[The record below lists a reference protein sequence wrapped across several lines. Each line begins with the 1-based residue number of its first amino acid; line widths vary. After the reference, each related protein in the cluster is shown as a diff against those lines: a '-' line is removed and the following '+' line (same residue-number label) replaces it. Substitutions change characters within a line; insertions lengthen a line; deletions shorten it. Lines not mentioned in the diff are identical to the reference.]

1 MRNILAG
8 GILVTPGAPMLVSG
22 KPAYTR
28 RRNPA
33 LARPAIRRKLRAPCS
48 HVQPGQ
54 LASPY
59 LRFGF
64 PSLALH

>member
-1 MRNILAG
+1 MVNTDAVVQL
-8 GILVTPGAPMLVSG
+8 SG
-22 KPAYTR
+22 KTAYSR
-28 RRNPA
+28 RRHA
-33 LARPAIRRKLRAPCS
+33 TRARAAVRPTSKTPCS

-59 LRFGF
+59 LKFGF